1 VNFYSTKKSNYG
13 TIFSLEAGVGAMN
26 MMVLSQ
32 LEENI
37 YELSLDEQLWL
48 IERLAQHIRTVMVEK
63 DNIETQLIAMAN
75 DPEIQDELQMIEAEF
90 AVAEADGL
98 EAV

>member
-1 VNFYSTKKSNYG
+1 
-13 TIFSLEAGVGAMN
+13 MN

-48 IERLAQHIRTVMVEK
+48 IERLAQHIRNAMTIE
-63 DNIETQLIAMAN
+63 DNLEMQLIAMAN
-75 DPEIQDELQMIEAEF
+75 DPEIQDELQIIEAEF
-90 AVAEADGL
+90 AIAEADGL
-98 EAV
+98 EAI

>member
-1 VNFYSTKKSNYG
+1 
-13 TIFSLEAGVGAMN
+13 MN
-26 MMVLSQ
+26 MMVLSE

-48 IERLAQHIRTVMVEK
+48 IERLAQHIRNAMAIK
-63 DNIETQLIAMAN
+63 DNFETQLIAMAN

-90 AVAEADGL
+90 AIAEADGL
-98 EAV
+98 EAI

>member
-1 VNFYSTKKSNYG
+1 
-13 TIFSLEAGVGAMN
+13 MN

-32 LEENI
+32 IEETI

-48 IERLAQHIRTVMVEK
+48 IERLAQHIRNTMAIK
-63 DNIETQLIAMAN
+63 HNIETQLMAMAN
-75 DPEIQDELQMIEAEF
+75 DPEIQNELQMIEEEF

>member
-1 VNFYSTKKSNYG
+1 
-13 TIFSLEAGVGAMN
+13 MN

-48 IERLAQHIRTVMVEK
+48 IERLAHHIRKAVAVRDT
-63 DNIETQLIAMAN
+63 IETQLMAMAN
-75 DPEIQDELQMIEAEF
+75 DPEIQTELELIEDEF

>member
-1 VNFYSTKKSNYG
+1 
-13 TIFSLEAGVGAMN
+13 MN

-48 IERLAQHIRTVMVEK
+48 IERLAQHIRTVMTAK
-63 DNIETQLIAMAN
+63 DDLEAQLITMAN
-75 DPEIQDELQMIEAEF
+75 DPEIQDELRMIEAEF
-90 AVAEADGL
+90 ALAEADGL

>member
-1 VNFYSTKKSNYG
+1 
-13 TIFSLEAGVGAMN
+13 MN
-26 MMVLSQ
+26 TMVLSE

-48 IERLAQHIRTVMVEK
+48 IERLAQHIRSAMAVT
-63 DNIETQLIAMAN
+63 DNFELQLIAMAN
-75 DPEIQDELQMIEAEF
+75 DPEIQDELQIIAAEF

-98 EAV
+98 EAI

>member
-1 VNFYSTKKSNYG
+1 MVQYPYLRKVG
-13 TIFSLEAGVGAMN
+13 IGAMN

-48 IERLAQHIRTVMVEK
+48 IERLAQHIRNAMAEK
-63 DNIETQLIAMAN
+63 DNIEGQLIAMAN
-75 DPEIQDELQMIEAEF
+75 DPDIQNELQMIEAEF